1 MALRLIEMIV
11 PTTGPGE
18 VEAILENADT
28 LGMWTETLSDD
39 QVRLRVL
46 VQAKQTENV
55 SDLISQRFGA
65 RSGFRLILFAVE
77 ATAPAV
83 EEPVPVSP
91 ASEQPKEKKKAPSR
105 VSREEL
111 YDDVAEGAELSMVYM
126 VTVVLS
132 TVVCAIGLI
141 QSNVAVVVGAMVIAP
156 LLGPIVALALGTTLG
171 DFRLVTRS
179 LKTSGLSIAAAFLL
193 ALIVGLVYPVDPFN
207 AEILARTHVGFSDV
221 ILALAAGSAG
231 ALAYTA
237 GIPASLV
244 GVMVAVALLPPLVT
258 AGLLAGS
265 GYKEMA
271 VGSIVLV
278 ITNVTCINL
287 AGVLTFLVQRVRPR
301 TWWEEK
307 KAKKATRRAVFLWMV
322 VLAILLLVILRG
334 WGIQSR

>member
-1 MALRLIEMIV
+1 MALRIIEMIV
-11 PTTGPGE
+11 PTTDPGE

-28 LGMWTETLSDD
+28 LGVWTESLSED

-46 VQAKQTENV
+46 VQAKHAENI
-55 SDLISQRFGA
+55 SDLVSERFGA
-65 RSGFRLILFAVE
+65 RDGFRLILLAVE

-83 EEPVPVSP
+83 EGTTPISS
-91 ASEQPKEKKKAPSR
+91 ASEKPKEKKKVPSR

-111 YDDVAEGAELSMVYM
+111 YNDVAEGAELSMVYF

-141 QSNVAVVVGAMVIAP
+141 QGNVAVVVGAMVIAP

-171 DFRLVTRS
+171 DFRLVTQS
-179 LKTSGLSIAAAFLL
+179 LKTGGVGIGAAFSLS
-193 ALIVGLVYPVDPFN
+193 LIVGLIYPVDPFN
-207 AEILARTHVGFSDV
+207 PEVLARTHVGFSDV

-265 GYKEMA
+265 GFEEMA

-278 ITNVTCINL
+278 ITNVACINL

-301 TWWEEK
+301 TWWEDK
-307 KAKKATRRAVFLWMV
+307 KAKKATRRAVFLWVV
-322 VLAILLLVILRG
+322 VLAILLLVILKG